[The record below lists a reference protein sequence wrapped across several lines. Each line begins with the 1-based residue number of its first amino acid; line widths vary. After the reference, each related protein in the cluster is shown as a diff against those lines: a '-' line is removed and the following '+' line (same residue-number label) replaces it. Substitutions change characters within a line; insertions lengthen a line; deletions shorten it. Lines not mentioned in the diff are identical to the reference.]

1 MKKQLLIIIICLF
14 TFINEAFSQSSTNYK
29 ITCLD
34 CKGLKKCTHCFDNRA
49 LCLICNGSKKHT
61 GECPNCKNWNES
73 YRSQVPCHRCK
84 NTREVVLPGCEY
96 CKSTGKCQYCN
107 GSKTCNN
114 CKGKGYFDPLINLK
128 ESNLVKLPK
137 ASDCNVEIKL
147 IERTG
152 YSYPTILN
160 TYIFNDK
167 FYPTISFDKE
177 ENIIIANNKRI
188 AIKVQNGNYYSLLN
202 NSYSLDDELTY
213 EDLDL
218 NFSETNIEGVKK
230 LFYIIPN
237 MKNKESLWLIYN
249 DKKTGCD
256 IVANALLIDPN
267 TKKMFIDAVDK

>member
-1 MKKQLLIIIICLF
+1 
-14 TFINEAFSQSSTNYK
+14 
-29 ITCLD
+29 
-34 CKGLKKCTHCFDNRA
+34 
-49 LCLICNGSKKHT
+49 
-61 GECPNCKNWNES
+61 
-73 YRSQVPCHRCK
+73 
-84 NTREVVLPGCEY
+84 
-96 CKSTGKCQYCN
+96 
-107 GSKTCNN
+107 
-114 CKGKGYFDPLINLK
+114 
-128 ESNLVKLPK
+128 
-137 ASDCNVEIKL
+137 L